1 MEQGLSAESRRIR
14 DLPDSERPRERLAR
28 LGADALK
35 TSELIAILLRTG
47 LQGVSAIDVAEQ
59 LLKRF
64 GSLAGLC
71 AASIEELRQT
81 KGIGRDKAI
90 ALKAAFTLANRMA
103 KEIQVE
109 SPIIEKPQLVADLVR
124 DELRLRSEERFVALL
139 LNTRHRL
146 IRVETISTGTL
157 DASLV
162 HPRELFRPAI
172 TANAAAIIVVH
183 NHPSGDPTPSSADI
197 QVTRE
202 IVKAGALLKI
212 PVLDH
217 VIIGKSSASQLKD
230 YASLQ
235 ELGLMPVG

>member
-1 MEQGLSAESRRIR
+1 MEERLGEVSRRIR

-28 LGADALK
+28 NGADALK

-59 LLKRF
+59 LLNRF
-64 GSLAGLC
+64 GSLTGLC
-71 AASIEELRQT
+71 AASIDELRQT

-109 SPIIEKPQLVADLVR
+109 APIIEKPQIVAALIR
-124 DELRLRSEERFVALL
+124 DDLRLRSEERFVALL

-157 DASLV
+157 DASLL

-172 TANAAAIIVVH
+172 TANAAAIIVAH

-217 VIIGKSSASQLKD
+217 IIIGRSTASQPKD
-230 YASLQ
+230 YTSLE
-235 ELGLMPVG
+235 ELGLMPDG